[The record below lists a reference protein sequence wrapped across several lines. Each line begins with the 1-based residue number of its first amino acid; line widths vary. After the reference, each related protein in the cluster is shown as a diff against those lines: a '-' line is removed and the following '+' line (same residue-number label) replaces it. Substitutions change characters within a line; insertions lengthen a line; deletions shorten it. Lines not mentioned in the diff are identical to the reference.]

1 MDSSNQNEIV
11 RVKLDSLAHGG
22 TCIGEI
28 QDEGDKKGLKVF
40 VPFTIPGEVAD
51 VKITKQHD
59 TYLEG
64 SLEKII
70 TKSEDRKEAPCPYF
84 QKCGGC
90 DLQHMN
96 VAAQRKAKREMVEN
110 MIERHGGTKAT
121 KGVTL
126 LGGDLPE
133 FNYRRRITLHL
144 RAGKIGFYRKQTAD
158 TVEIDNCMITEE
170 VVNKE
175 LAKMIPILKAY
186 SGGPRRGPEDPRR
199 EDKYTS
205 REKGS
210 KSIRPCPQT
219 ENSSQREGYP
229 PVRGDLIIEQHGGE
243 AHVIIRM
250 LVKYKKGRKPRFS
263 EELLEE
269 LKKNI
274 ANIKVHLSKHILL
287 HQIGFKDVSELEPS
301 SLPIG
306 HFSQVNDA
314 ANQYLIDTVLD
325 SIDRKEVT
333 ELYAGSGNFSLA
345 LAKQGKKVDAVEVDK
360 KLVRHGIALSKEE
373 YLDEL
378 VEFYRMTSEKYVEK
392 HDVKECLILDPPR
405 SGAAFAAESMGR
417 HTNTKKIVYISCYMP
432 TLCRDIK
439 TLVGHGFELEETFVV
454 DMFPQTH
461 HVETISIL
469 TRS

>member
-1 MDSSNQNEIV
+1 MDTSNQNNETF

-28 QDEGDKKGLKVF
+28 QDKGKKQGLKVF
-40 VPFTIPGEVAD
+40 VPFTIPGEVTD
-51 VKITKQHD
+51 IKINKQHD

-64 SLEKII
+64 NLESII
-70 TKSEDRKEAPCPYF
+70 TASEDRREAPCPYF
-84 QKCGGC
+84 GKCGGC

-144 RAGKIGFYRKQTAD
+144 RAGKIGFYRKQTED

-170 VVNKE
+170 VVNNE
-175 LAKMIPILKAY
+175 LAKMIPILKAH
-186 SGGPRRGPEDPRR
+186 
-199 EDKYTS
+199 
-205 REKGS
+205 
-210 KSIRPCPQT
+210 
-219 ENSSQREGYP
+219 P

-250 LVKYKKGRKPRFS
+250 LMKYKKDRKPRFS
-263 EELLEE
+263 EELLEA

-274 ANIKVHLSKHILL
+274 ANIKVHLSKHVLL

-360 KLVRHGIALSKEE
+360 KLVRHGKELAKEE

-439 TLVGHGFELEETFVV
+439 TLTGHDFELEETFVV

-469 TRS
+469 TRN